1 MANWENMLEDDE
13 SNFVDPKFE
22 DIQSLFLTGKIKK
35 MYQLVKRSPT
45 KIAELLGINY
55 DSYHT
60 KLVSPEKFTT
70 LHINTMAYVFKIDPN
85 IINDIIQ
92 KETLEK
98 VLLKVKSYDTRMK
111 K

>member
-1 MANWENMLEDDE
+1 MAKWENMLEDDE
-13 SNFVDPKFE
+13 SSFVDPKFE
-22 DIQSLFLTGKIKK
+22 DIQSLFLAGKIKK

-60 KLVSPEKFTT
+60 KLMNPEKFTT

-85 IINDIIQ
+85 IINDVIQ
-92 KETLEK
+92 SETLEK
-98 VLLKVKSYDTRMK
+98 VMLKVKNFEEKTNK
-111 K
+111 